1 MHAPATAQRL
11 VTGFLDLLFPPRC
24 LGCGREGPCLCPE
37 CLAAAP
43 RLQAPASGPQGPLQG
58 IVAPFAMEGVARKA
72 VHGLKYQNLRSVA
85 PLMGG
90 LLTECLRAQG
100 VSGDI
105 LVPVPLHPRRLRQR
119 GYNQAELLAREVGR
133 RLGVPVDRGV
143 LKRVRHS
150 PPQARAAS
158 REERHANVAG
168 AFQARRELRG
178 LRVLV
183 LDDVTTT
190 GATLAACAAVLQA
203 AGAESVWGVA
213 FAKEL

>member
-1 MHAPATAQRL
+1 
-11 VTGFLDLLFPPRC
+11 
-24 LGCGREGPCLCPE
+24 
-37 CLAAAP
+37 
-43 RLQAPASGPQGPLQG
+43 
-58 IVAPFAMEGVARKA
+58 
-72 VHGLKYQNLRSVA
+72 
-85 PLMGG
+85 MGG
-90 LLTECLRAQG
+90 LLAECLRAQG

-119 GYNQAELLAREVGR
+119 GYNQAELVAREVGR
-133 RLGVPVDRGV
+133 RLGVPVGRGV

-150 PPQARAAS
+150 LPQARAAS

-168 AFQARRELRG
+168 AFQSRRELHG

-190 GATLAACAAVLQA
+190 GATLAACATVLQA
-203 AGAESVWGVA
+203 AGVESVWGVA